1 MIQSDDTDINA
12 LYKLL
17 GFETPTSVSAS
28 ATPQGIFE
36 HRSKISVSVSAS
48 GAGLNK
54 STADLFNSDILKP
67 DRLSAHRF
75 LGHDTNSPPPA
86 GLNKSAA
93 DLFNSDSASVSGA
106 GAGLNK
112 SAADLFNSGSGA
124 TAGSASA
131 NSGSGATAANSGSGA
146 TVIESDATI
155 TTDLDATVT
164 DSVDNSGAP
173 HGEDQELKSIV
184 DALLWSPPSASPG
197 RIPSS
202 RLTMGGEPET
212 RTESMRLDEC
222 DAVGD
227 GFVRVGRKGDNDE
240 LVPGLLGVGK
250 WRRLKGGVTM
260 DSGCSIDTMPTGHA
274 PGIAM
279 GPVPPE
285 RANRRINA
293 ANGTRIR
300 EHGVKQLKF
309 RTRDG
314 KRQDW
319 KMLVTDVKKALK
331 SVATTCDGR
340 DNGECHVLFTRHG
353 DTIIN
358 VGEMKGQY
366 TVGKTGI
373 VKGAGELTPFDRT
386 GNTYGMEAWVYV
398 GTGDSGPERFARPVA
413 VP

>member
-1 MIQSDDTDINA
+1 
-12 LYKLL
+12 
-17 GFETPTSVSAS
+17 
-28 ATPQGIFE
+28 
-36 HRSKISVSVSAS
+36 
-48 GAGLNK
+48 
-54 STADLFNSDILKP
+54 
-67 DRLSAHRF
+67 
-75 LGHDTNSPPPA
+75 
-86 GLNKSAA
+86 
-93 DLFNSDSASVSGA
+93 
-106 GAGLNK
+106 
-112 SAADLFNSGSGA
+112 
-124 TAGSASA
+124 
-131 NSGSGATAANSGSGA
+131 
-146 TVIESDATI
+146 
-155 TTDLDATVT
+155 
-164 DSVDNSGAP
+164 
-173 HGEDQELKSIV
+173 
-184 DALLWSPPSASPG
+184 
-197 RIPSS
+197 
-202 RLTMGGEPET
+202 MGGEPET
-212 RTESMRLDEC
+212 RTEPMNLDEC

-227 GFVRVGRKGDNDE
+227 GFTRVGRKGDNEE
-240 LVPGLLGVGK
+240 LVPGLLGIGK

-319 KMLVTDVKKALK
+319 RMLVTDVKKALK
-331 SVATTCDGR
+331 SVATTCDGG

-353 DTIIN
+353 GTIIN

-366 TVGKTGI
+366 TVGRTGI

-398 GTGDSGPERFARPVA
+398 GTGDSGPERFTRPVA